1 VTAPVIR
8 ILGFLALVH
17 GIGLRL
23 DSTWQGLALLL
34 ILGGGGAVIWALTS
48 EASVSGPPEG

>member
-1 VTAPVIR
+1 MTPAVIR
-8 ILGFLALVH
+8 VLGFLALVH

-23 DSTWQGLALLL
+23 DSAWQGTAVLL
-34 ILGGGGAVIWALTS
+34 ILGGGAAVVWALAS